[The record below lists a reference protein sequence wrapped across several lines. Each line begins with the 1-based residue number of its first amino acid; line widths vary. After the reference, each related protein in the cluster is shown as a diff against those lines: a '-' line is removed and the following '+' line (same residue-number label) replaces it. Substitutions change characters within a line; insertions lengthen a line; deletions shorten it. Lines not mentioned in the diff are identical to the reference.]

1 MAKHSLGVELT
12 AEQEAEA
19 LRIEAVLRE
28 AAQEDLRLM
37 ARLMASKANRDLLG
51 ETEFQV
57 RDLAHRIGAKA
68 VETAVNERSKK
79 GIPG

>member
-1 MAKHSLGVELT
+1 MAKRTFGVELT

-19 LRIEAVLRE
+19 QRIEAVLLESAR
-28 AAQEDLRLM
+28 EDLRLM
-37 ARLMASKANRDLLG
+37 ARLMASKTNRDLLG
-51 ETEFQV
+51 EAEFQV